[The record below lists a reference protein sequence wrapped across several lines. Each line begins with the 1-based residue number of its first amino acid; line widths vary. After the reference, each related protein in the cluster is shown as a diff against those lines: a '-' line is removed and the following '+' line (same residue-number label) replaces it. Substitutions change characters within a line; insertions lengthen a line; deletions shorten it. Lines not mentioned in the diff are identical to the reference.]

1 MIHTRNCSCAGGGGV
16 GGGVNS
22 INCEV
27 GDAYKDYQ
35 FIGKLVIF
43 TTQIA
48 SAWRNKYFGSVAT
61 L

>member
-16 GGGVNS
+16 GGGRVNS

-48 SAWRNKYFGSVAT
+48 SA
-61 L
+61 

>member
-16 GGGVNS
+16 GGGGRVNS

-48 SAWRNKYFGSVAT
+48 SA
-61 L
+61 